1 MFKMSNKILIFLSY
15 LDFVIAGLLMH
26 ISQDVRNIAFLL
38 DTFLFDLVGINENFD
53 CFARFLKISGSFY
66 GAPEKHIITW

>member
-26 ISQDVRNIAFLL
+26 ISQDVKNNN
-38 DTFLFDLVGINENFD
+38 V
-53 CFARFLKISGSFY
+53 SFGY
-66 GAPEKHIITW
+66 MRIWFGWYKFKL